1 MHACS
6 QFFMRTCMEVS
17 AKDHLISVFL
27 HVLIDLYRSINHFKQ
42 TKKKKKR
49 PELHVHAVRT
59 NVRTHNLEKLMYSYT
74 AGRLVRKYP
83 SYLYTYM

>member
-42 TKKKKKR
+42 TKKKKKGQSCMCM
-49 PELHVHAVRT
+49 LYVQTYVRIT
-59 NVRTHNLEKLMYSYT
+59 WRS
-74 AGRLVRKYP
+74 
-83 SYLYTYM
+83 